1 VNIWFLFGEKNE
13 RSFARES
20 SFILGVILSVISLV
34 GFCIAFSKNSR
45 GWCALCFAIML
56 IVAVSAL
63 YGSFA
68 VSPDVETYRVAYHAE
83 DSLVLISDI
92 NGKTVR
98 MDLSKVSHATA
109 SYEVG
114 DTVQILVNAFGTPL
128 YLNDGDT
135 IVVRSLGEN

>member
-1 VNIWFLFGEKNE
+1 MKVLL
-13 RSFARES
+13 
-20 SFILGVILSVISLV
+20 ILGVILSVISLV

-83 DSLVLISDI
+83 DNLVLISDTKR
-92 NGKTVR
+92 KTVR
-98 MDLSKVSHATA
+98 MDLSKISHATA